1 MVRTV
6 ATSVASVLLMLA
18 ASQAGAQTT
27 TPLPG
32 YGIPPAPALA
42 GTPICLRQAAPC
54 CGAEFL

>member
-32 YGIPPAPALA
+32 YGLTPVPTLT
-42 GTPICLRQAAPC
+42 GTKELHHV
-54 CGAEFL
+54 